1 MLGSKLTK
9 LLNIK
14 YPIIQGGMAGISD
27 SILVSAVS
35 NAGGLGVLGS
45 GFLPSKWLEE
55 EINKT
60 KKLTDKPFAV
70 NLMLQNSH
78 IPELM
83 KVIIKN
89 KIPIVTTGGGNPL
102 PLFPHLKRAGIK
114 IITVIGVVRLAKK
127 MEENGADVI
136 IVEGMESGGHIGKK
150 TTLTLIPQTKK
161 VLENTPL
168 VAAGGI
174 YDGKTTAAMFVLG
187 ADGVQMGTRFLASKE
202 CDIHEDYKKAIL
214 DATDEDIITVAE
226 FTGHPVRLIKNEL
239 SEKVKKLEEK
249 NPFPEEVR
257 ADAYSSSKLLNAN
270 IQQAPLL
277 CGLCAGAISE
287 IKTCKQI
294 LEETMQ
300 DAERILKG
308 AAYKNE

>member
-45 GFLPSKWLEE
+45 GFLSSKWLEE

-78 IPELM
+78 IPELI

-89 KIPIVTTGGGNPL
+89 KVPIVTTGGGNPL

-114 IITVIGVVRLAKK
+114 IMTVIGIVRLAKK
-127 MEENGADVI
+127 MEDSGADVI

-150 TTLTLIPQTKK
+150 NNFNFNTSNKK
-161 VLENTPL
+161 S
-168 VAAGGI
+168 G
-174 YDGKTTAAMFVLG
+174 
-187 ADGVQMGTRFLASKE
+187 
-202 CDIHEDYKKAIL
+202 
-214 DATDEDIITVAE
+214 
-226 FTGHPVRLIKNEL
+226 
-239 SEKVKKLEEK
+239 
-249 NPFPEEVR
+249 
-257 ADAYSSSKLLNAN
+257 
-270 IQQAPLL
+270 
-277 CGLCAGAISE
+277 
-287 IKTCKQI
+287 
-294 LEETMQ
+294 
-300 DAERILKG
+300 
-308 AAYKNE
+308 